1 MTITGRLLAIST
13 LFLLW
18 NPRIVPAQEQ
28 YSDPTLTA
36 EERGH
41 WSFVPPQRA
50 PIPQSNAAA
59 TANPIDAFI
68 QAELAKHKL
77 TPAPEADRR
86 TLIRRLTFD
95 LTGLPPTAKE
105 VEQFVKDTSPQAYEQ
120 LVDRLLASPHYGE
133 RWAQH
138 WLDVVRFA
146 ESNGYEA
153 DGERPHAWRYRD
165 YVVSHM
171 NADTPYDVFV
181 REQVAGDLLAAGQN
195 EADATRLRIATGM
208 HRCGPAHMVGGNTD
222 PAELRQE
229 TLTEMVNGLGSAV
242 LGLTIACAR
251 CHDHKF
257 DPISLGDYYRL
268 QAFFEEAK
276 YKDHAIATD
285 AERQAYKT
293 QSAAVSKKLAPL
305 NSRLS
310 ALEAPYHAQVLAE
323 KKAKLSP
330 EARAAVDTPAAKRT
344 NEQKQLAAESAL
356 LIRVYWD
363 EVLAVLPPDVRAER
377 DALKEQQRQIKA
389 ELPPPLSQ
397 AWAIENL
404 EEKAVTYVLKRGDVH
419 RKAGEANPAY
429 LRVVAEIGNKP
440 RSRVDLADWLTDP
453 RHPLT
458 ARVYVNRLWQ
468 HHFGHGIVETTN
480 DFGTRGSP
488 PTHPALLDWLA
499 VELMKPSIA
508 VAGTNNTPWSLKRMH
523 KLMVMS
529 ATYRQ
534 ASHVRNPDAMAK
546 DPDNHWLWK
555 MNRTRLDAESL
566 RDAIL
571 AVSGTLNPTVGGRSV
586 KVPLEPEVYD
596 LIFTE
601 GEPDNLWP
609 VTPDERQHTRRSL
622 YLLRKR
628 NVRLPLME
636 AFDQPD
642 TLSSCAGRAVSTFA
656 PQALILMNG
665 PFTRTQSQRF
675 AVNLLNQFGTDE
687 ARAID
692 ALYWRAFGR
701 APRAEELA
709 TAQEFLKTQAAA
721 CRDRIA
727 ARKPAGIPVGL
738 SATTDPAHASAFAD
752 LCLAIFN
759 TNEFAYID

>member
-1 MTITGRLLAIST
+1 MTIPGRLIAISS
-13 LFLLW
+13 LLLTFTPW
-18 NPRIVPAQEQ
+18 VAHSQEK
-28 YSDPTLTA
+28 YDDPVLTD

-41 WSFVPPQRA
+41 WSFIPPQRA
-50 PIPQSNAAA
+50 PVPRLTGQP
-59 TANPIDAFI
+59 TQNPIDAFI

-77 TPAPEADRR
+77 SPAPEADRR

-95 LTGLPPTAKE
+95 LIGLPPTAAE
-105 VEQFVKDTSPQAYEQ
+105 VDQFVQDPSPQAYEK

-165 YVVSHM
+165 YVVSQM
-171 NADTPYDVFV
+171 NADTPYDTFV
-181 REQVAGDLLAAGQN
+181 REQVAGDLLAAGQS
-195 EADATRLRIATGM
+195 EADAIRLRIATGM

-276 YKDHAIATD
+276 YKDHPIATD
-285 AERQAYKT
+285 AERQAHKA
-293 QSAAVSKKLAPL
+293 QAAAVSKKLAPL
-305 NSRLS
+305 NSRLA
-310 ALEAPYHAQVLAE
+310 ALESPYRAQVLAE

-344 NEQKQLAAESAL
+344 EKQKQLVAESAL

-363 EVLAVLPPDVRAER
+363 EVIAAMPPESRAER
-377 DALKEQQRQIKA
+377 EQIKA
-389 ELPPPLSQ
+389 QQRAIKSELPPPLSQ
-397 AWAIENL
+397 VWAIENL
-404 EEKAVTYVLKRGDVH
+404 EDQAKTYVLKRGDVH
-419 RKAGEANPAY
+419 RKAGQAHPAY

-440 RSRVDLADWLTDP
+440 KSRIDLADWLTDP

-458 ARVYVNRLWQ
+458 ARVYVNRMWQ
-468 HHFGHGIVETTN
+468 HHFGRGIVDTAN

-499 VELMKPSIA
+499 VELMKPTIP
-508 VAGTNNTPWSLKRMH
+508 VAGTNDAPWSLKRMH

-529 ATYRQ
+529 TTYRQ
-534 ASHVRNPDAMAK
+534 VSRIENTAAQAK
-546 DPDNHWLWK
+546 DPDNHLLWK
-555 MNRTRLDAESL
+555 MNRSRLDAESI
-566 RDAIL
+566 RDAVL
-571 AVSGTLNPTVGGRSV
+571 AVSGTLNPQIGGRSV

-609 VTPDERQHTRRSL
+609 VTPDVRQHTRRSL
-622 YLLRKR
+622 YLFMKR
-628 NVRLPLME
+628 NVRQPLLE

-642 TLSSCAGRAVSTFA
+642 TLSSCASRGESTFA

-665 PFTRTQSQRF
+665 PFTREQSQRF
-675 AVNLLNQFGTDE
+675 AVDLMGKFGTNE
-687 ARAID
+687 RQTIE
-692 ALYWRAFGR
+692 ALYRRAFGR
-701 APRAEELA
+701 TPRVEEVTA
-709 TAQEFLKTQAAA
+709 AQEFLKTQAAA

-727 ARKPAGIPVGL
+727 AREPVGIPTNL
-738 SATTDPAHASAFAD
+738 PTTANPAQASALAD

-759 TNEFAYID
+759 TNEFVYID